1 MTPPTPPAA
10 NTPRPRLYYG
20 WWMVII
26 TSVMSFFASGIFFR
40 GFGVLVLPIRD
51 RLDIT
56 QTQTNLVFA
65 IARAE
70 GGLEGPAA
78 GWLIDKFGNRAV
90 LVPSLLLAIAGY
102 FLMAAWMPHFWA
114 FAIVYLGIISV
125 GNSMAMQ
132 HACFA
137 GLNQWFHRRRALA
150 ISILAAFA
158 SLGGLALIP
167 TMNLLIDRAGL
178 RWGLIASGAFYAVIL
193 LPLCYWFRN
202 RPEDLGLLPDG
213 ANRPPSPARTAA
225 ASASSSARRTTS
237 PSAATASAGRIA
249 SPSSAAG
256 SAGSAARTAASAAA
270 SSSTGSA
277 ARTAASAAAS
287 SSTGSTAR
295 RRRRRPPAPTPTRD
309 YTVREAL
316 RTQAYW
322 FLLAGAGLR
331 QMATLGILISLFPI
345 LVDDKGMSRQMAANL
360 VGIMSAVNF
369 VSRLAMGYLGDRIS
383 KRAILAVSLAVEG
396 IGYLFLW
403 LGDWHTPLG
412 IALVL
417 AFVLCEGMMDGAGVI
432 VWAALG
438 EYYGRARF
446 ATLRGYITFA
456 YAWALVASP
465 LYAGWV
471 ADRFQN
477 SYDYAIIPGALCALA
492 AAACFLAVKKPPILT
507 TPQPA

>member
-1 MTPPTPPAA
+1 MTPPPPPP
-10 NTPRPRLYYG
+10 TPRPRLYYG

-213 ANRPPSPARTAA
+213 ANRPPSPARTAT
-225 ASASSSARRTTS
+225 SASSSPARS
-237 PSAATASAGRIA
+237 APSATPSA
-249 SPSSAAG
+249 AAG
-256 SAGSAARTAASAAA
+256 SATRRSAAA
-270 SSSTGSA
+270 ATP
-277 ARTAASAAAS
+277 SAAA
-287 SSTGSTAR
+287 GSTAR
-295 RRRRRPPAPTPTRD
+295 RSATSASPSAAAASAARRRRTPAPAPTRD

-360 VGIMSAVNF
+360 VGLMSAVNF

-383 KRAILAVSLAVEG
+383 KRAILAVSLTVEG

-471 ADRFQN
+471 ADRFHN

-507 TPQPA
+507 TP

>member
-1 MTPPTPPAA
+1 MTPPSPPPPAA
-10 NTPRPRLYYG
+10 APAARPRIYYG

-56 QTQTNLVFA
+56 QVQTNLVFA

-102 FLMAAWMPHFWA
+102 FLMAAWMPNFWA
-114 FAIVYLGIISV
+114 FAIIYLGIISI

-150 ISILAAFA
+150 ISILAAVA

-178 RWGLIASGAFYAVIL
+178 QWGLLASGAFYAVIL
-193 LPLCYWFRN
+193 LPLCRWFRN

-213 ANRPPSPARTAA
+213 APRPPSPART
-225 ASASSSARRTTS
+225 SSPARRRADPS
-237 PSAATASAGRIA
+237 PSTSATA
-249 SPSSAAG
+249 P
-256 SAGSAARTAASAAA
+256 GSAARRRAAPS
-270 SSSTGSA
+270 
-277 ARTAASAAAS
+277 
-287 SSTGSTAR
+287 
-295 RRRRRPPAPTPTRD
+295 PARD

-322 FLLAGAGLR
+322 LLLAGAGLR

-360 VGIMSAVNF
+360 VGVMSAVNF

-383 KRAILAVSLAVEG
+383 KRAILAVSLTVEG

-417 AFVLCEGMMDGAGVI
+417 AFVFCEGMMDGAGVI

-471 ADRFQN
+471 ADRYGN
-477 SYDYAIIPGALCALA
+477 YDYAIIPGALCALA
-492 AAACFLAVKKPPILT
+492 AAACFLAVQKPPELT
-507 TPQPA
+507 AP

>member
-1 MTPPTPPAA
+1 MTPPTPPP
-10 NTPRPRLYYG
+10 TPRPRLYYG

-56 QTQTNLVFA
+56 QTQTDLVFA

-137 GLNQWFHRRRALA
+137 GLNQWFQRRRALA

-178 RWGLIASGAFYAVIL
+178 RWGLIASGAFYALIL

-225 ASASSSARRTTS
+225 ASASSSAARSAAAAS
-237 PSAATASAGRIA
+237 PSAA
-249 SPSSAAG
+249 
-256 SAGSAARTAASAAA
+256 AASA
-270 SSSTGSA
+270 
-277 ARTAASAAAS
+277 
-287 SSTGSTAR
+287 AR
-295 RRRRRPPAPTPTRD
+295 RRRRRPPTPAPTRD

-360 VGIMSAVNF
+360 VGLMSAVNF

-383 KRAILAVSLAVEG
+383 KRAILAVSLTVEG

-471 ADRFQN
+471 ADRFHN

-492 AAACFLAVKKPPILT
+492 AAACFLAVKKPPELT